1 MTLEPKSRQVS
12 FTSVIAQ
19 ARDDAIREANGIVC
33 TGDDS
38 VNHSLCVDSASHS
51 TSTPEQ
57 SAQVSLP
64 KQRQEETLV
73 ATLARVITQVD
84 DEAVV
89 SISQSMVT
97 NTAANMVEKS
107 CSNRTYS
114 LYRPF
119 DVLHLSDRQCY
130 VRREL
135 IEVFHADSYAKGR
148 VALRCKF
155 CYHVPYADRA
165 NGSMIFPRSLSVLCT
180 SVGQFQC
187 HIQKCR
193 HIPQAKKDMWSTLS
207 STKVVSGQAKKYWIE
222 SAKKVGLID
231 AESRKLGGIT
241 MKCDSSTFVADA
253 TQSGSRYTRI
263 KNLANEILSEQEA
276 QDQMA
281 DSANTVRAPSRKR
294 KRIKQGGRPR
304 LFKLP
309 VDPRRTC
316 PEHMKNRAGRVGVYL
331 PEARKERIARFHSK
345 REDRIARFY
354 SNDVLYEVR
363 RNKANATKR
372 VGGRFVENVGEEMEG
387 SVKGEAEAD
396 VLDDASQ
403 ASAVEEDDAKADA
416 SEDES
421 NGADDYVDQS
431 TEGDEGEEDLIMA
444 SIVDEGGDME
454 DMPVAEVICE

>member
-1 MTLEPKSRQVS
+1 MTLEPKSRQAS
-12 FTSVIAQ
+12 YTSVIAC
-19 ARDDAIREANGIVC
+19 DDAIREANGIVC
-33 TGDDS
+33 TGDDTKMQ
-38 VNHSLCVDSASHS
+38 SLCVDSSAHN
-51 TSTPEQ
+51 TSTPGQ
-57 SAQVSLP
+57 SAQVPLP
-64 KQRQEETLV
+64 KQRQEEPLV

-89 SISQSMVT
+89 SIAQSMVT
-97 NTAANMVEKS
+97 NTAASMVENS

-119 DVLHLSDRQCY
+119 DVLHLSERQCY

-155 CYHVPYADRA
+155 CHHVPYADRA

-180 SVGQFQC
+180 SVGMFQL
-187 HIQKCR
+187 HIQKCQ
-193 HIPQAKKDMWSTLS
+193 HIPPAKKDMWSTLS
-207 STKVVSGQAKKYWIE
+207 STTVGGAKAKKYWIE
-222 SAKKVGLID
+222 SAKKVGLVD

-241 MKCDSSTFVADA
+241 IKCESSTSVAD
-253 TQSGSRYTRI
+253 TNQSESRYTRI

-276 QDQMA
+276 EDQMA
-281 DSANTVRAPSRKR
+281 DSANTARAPSGKR

-331 PEARKERIARFHSK
+331 PEARKERIARFHAK

-372 VGGRFVENVGEEMEG
+372 VAGRFVKNVEEEMEG
-387 SVKGEAEAD
+387 SVK
-396 VLDDASQ
+396 
-403 ASAVEEDDAKADA
+403 
-416 SEDES
+416 
-421 NGADDYVDQS
+421 
-431 TEGDEGEEDLIMA
+431 
-444 SIVDEGGDME
+444 
-454 DMPVAEVICE
+454 